1 MKKLL
6 LIALPLLVLSCGRD
20 YFRIEG
26 KYSVADGKTVY
37 LIDLGLNDTLGVTE
51 VKDSSFLFLGDWDKE
66 PSYVYVGNGKERV
79 RFIMEKGTVNV
90 DIDERTVSGT
100 PMVDAYNDFHKR
112 FYSFDAKRNTDRKAL
127 SEKASVMDPDTFNAE
142 WEELDR
148 KYASLQADL
157 ADSLIRLNPDNLL
170 GAMALE
176 DLSYKDFSRFM
187 ELYEIT
193 SEEVK
198 SFPAVA
204 SRYKSLAPMER
215 TSPGKMFTDY
225 TVPSGNMDGTPAH
238 LSEYI
243 GKGKYILLDHWASW
257 CGPCKAEMP
266 YLKKT
271 YEAFRGD
278 RFDILGIAINDKK
291 ENTLKAIE
299 ELSLPWNQIFNA
311 TDQPSEFYGI
321 NAIPHLI
328 LFAPDGTIVAR
339 GIRGEQIY
347 VLVSK
352 ELAGQQ
358 DSQMK

>member
-1 MKKLL
+1 MKKIILF
-6 LIALPLLVLSCGRD
+6 ALPFLILSCARD
-20 YFRIEG
+20 QFRIEG

-51 VKDSSFLFLGDWDKE
+51 VRDSSFSLSGRGDKG
-66 PSYVYVGNGKERV
+66 PMYVYVGNGKERV
-79 RFIMEKGTVNV
+79 RFILEKGTVNV

-100 PMVDAYNDFHKR
+100 PMVDAYNAFHKR
-112 FYSFDAKRNTDRKAL
+112 FYSFDAERNAERKVLAREE
-127 SEKASVMDPDTFNAE
+127 STMDPDIFNLK
-142 WEELDR
+142 WEELNK
-148 KYASLQADL
+148 KYASFQADL

-176 DLSYKDFSRFM
+176 DLSNKDFGRFI
-187 ELYEIT
+187 ELYDIA

-215 TSPGKMFTDY
+215 TSQGKMFTDY
-225 TVPSGNMDGTPAH
+225 TVPSGNLDGTPAK
-238 LSEYI
+238 LSDYI

-271 YEAFRGD
+271 YEAFHGEK
-278 RFDILGIAINDKK
+278 FDILGIAINDKK
-291 ENTLKAIE
+291 EDTLNSIK
-299 ELSLPWNQIFNA
+299 ELSLPWNQILNA
-311 TDQPSEFYGI
+311 TNQPSDYYGI

-339 GIRGEQIY
+339 GMRGDQIY
-347 VLVSK
+347 ALVSK
-352 ELAGQQ
+352 ALAE
-358 DSQMK
+358 

>member
-1 MKKLL
+1 MKKIILFVL
-6 LIALPLLVLSCGRD
+6 PFLILSCARD
-20 YFRIEG
+20 QFRIEG

-51 VKDSSFLFLGDWDKE
+51 VKDSSFSLLGHGDKG
-66 PSYVYVGNGKERV
+66 PMYVYVGNDKERV
-79 RFIMEKGTVNV
+79 RFILEKGTVNV

-100 PMVDAYNDFHKR
+100 PMVDAYNVFHKR
-112 FYSFDAKRNTDRKAL
+112 FYSFDAERNAERKVLAGEE
-127 SEKASVMDPDTFNAE
+127 STMDPDTFNLK
-142 WEELDR
+142 WEELNK
-148 KYASLQADL
+148 KYTSFQADL

-176 DLSYKDFSRFM
+176 DLSYKDFGRFM
-187 ELYEIT
+187 ELYDIT

-215 TSPGKMFTDY
+215 TSPGKMFSDY
-225 TVPSGNMDGTPAH
+225 TVPSGNLDGTSAK
-238 LSEYI
+238 LSDYI

-271 YEAFRGD
+271 YEAFHGEK
-278 RFDILGIAINDKK
+278 FDILGIAINDKK
-291 ENTLKAIE
+291 EDTLNSIK
-299 ELSLPWNQIFNA
+299 ELSLPWNQILNA
-311 TDQPSEFYGI
+311 TNQPSDYYGI

-328 LFAPDGTIVAR
+328 LFASDGTIVAR
-339 GIRGEQIY
+339 GMRGEQIY
-347 VLVSK
+347 ALVSK
-352 ELAGQQ
+352 ALAE
-358 DSQMK
+358 